1 MEYLE
6 FEKEIEELELQI
18 TNTKEI
24 GLKTNSDVSK
34 VITVLEKKILRKR
47 KKFIKIYHLGKGS
60 RFLDTQIDPI
70 LLII

>member
-24 GLKTNSDVSK
+24 GHKTNSDVTK
-34 VITVLEKKILRKR
+34 VITDLEKKFL
-47 KKFIKIYHLGKGS
+47 KKERNLSKLISLAKGTD
-60 RFLDTQIDPI
+60 F
-70 LLII
+70 

>member
-24 GLKTNSDVSK
+24 GHKTNSDVTK
-34 VITVLEKKILRKR
+34 VITELEKKIL
-47 KKFIKIYHLGKGS
+47 KKKK
-60 RFLDTQIDPI
+60 
-70 LLII
+70 

>member
-24 GLKTNSDVSK
+24 GHKTNSDVTK
-34 VITVLEKKILRKR
+34 VITDLEKKIL
-47 KKFIKIYHLGKGS
+47 KKERNLSKLISLAKGTD
-60 RFLDTQIDPI
+60 F
-70 LLII
+70 